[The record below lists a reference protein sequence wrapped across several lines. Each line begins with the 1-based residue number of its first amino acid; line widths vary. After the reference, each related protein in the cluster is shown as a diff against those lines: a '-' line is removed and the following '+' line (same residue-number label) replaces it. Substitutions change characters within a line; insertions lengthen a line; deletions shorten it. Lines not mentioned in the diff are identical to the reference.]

1 MNRSFLIAALVG
13 VSTLAFAAVAI
24 GGVTGQDTVTVDV
37 RLVDQDGEGVGD
49 AELTATWD
57 GGSDTA
63 TTTNGGDAF
72 LEVEAGADV
81 EISVDH
87 PVFVRN
93 QPYEIED
100 AAVPDGESRLPVTV
114 DVSRSGT
121 TLVTVT
127 DEASEPIPDV
137 AVRFRQQFENRPNDV
152 VETVRTNQNG
162 VAETA
167 ELERGEYEVWTRAE
181 GFLDMYRDFTLS
193 DPEAE
198 LDITISRGSAEL
210 TVNVTDDHFDPPRP
224 VENADVEIEDDVL
237 STRSDGTRTTDMA
250 VNTIYEITVTKDG
263 YGSVTEEVKINEADA
278 TVNVSISRTPEITVD
293 SAQDR
298 VVVNEST
305 MVTVTDAYGDPV
317 EGATVSL
324 EGEQVGETDAD
335 GELTVQITAP
345 GQQTVSASD
354 GDLSDSI
361 TIEGVSPGSDETPT
375 ATPTQTAT
383 PTEEPEDDDSLG
395 PGFGVGTALVALVA
409 AALLARRR

>member
-1 MNRSFLIAALVG
+1 MNRSLLVAALVG

-24 GGVTGQDTVTVDV
+24 GGVAGQDTVTVDV
-37 RLVDQDGEGVGD
+37 TLVDQDGEGVGD

-63 TTTNGGDAF
+63 TTTSGGAAL

-87 PVFVRN
+87 PVYVRN

-100 AAVPDGESRLPVTV
+100 ASVPEGENRLPVEV
-114 DVSRSGT
+114 DVSMSGT
-121 TLVTVT
+121 TTVTVT
-127 DEASEPIPDV
+127 DEASQPIGDV
-137 AVRFRQQFENRPNDV
+137 AVRFRQQFENRSNDV
-152 VETVRTNQNG
+152 VETIRTDQNG

-181 GFLDMYRDFTLS
+181 GFLDTYRDFTLS

-198 LDITISRGSAEL
+198 LDITISRGSVEL
-210 TVNVTDDHFDPPRP
+210 TVNVTDDHFDPPLP
-224 VENADVEIEDDVL
+224 VENANIQIEDDVL

-250 VNTIYEITVTKDG
+250 VNTIYEISVTKDG
-263 YGSVTEEVKINEADA
+263 YGSVTEEIKISEADA
-278 TVNVSISRTPEITVD
+278 TMNVSISRTPEITVD

-305 MVTVTDAYGDPV
+305 TVTVTDAYGDPV
-317 EGATVSL
+317 EGTTVSL
-324 EGEQVGETDAD
+324 NDEELGETDAN
-335 GELTVQITAP
+335 GQLTIQITAA
-345 GQQTVSASD
+345 GQQTIAASD

-361 TIEGVSPGSDETPT
+361 TIEGVSPGSDE
-375 ATPTQTAT
+375 TPTQTAT

-395 PGFGVGTALVALVA
+395 PGFGVGTGLVALVA